1 MDNGY
6 VLLTEKEAMWAQM
19 LIEVLEDNGIPCE
32 SLPVLGT
39 AFALR
44 TGVQDCLR
52 VYVPAEKLDPAEEL
66 LQVLFSESFCE
77 EPDNQ
82 NNI

>member
-32 SLPVLGT
+32 SLPVLGA
-39 AFALR
+39 AFALK
-44 TGVQDCLR
+44 TGTQDCLR
-52 VYVPAEKLDPAEEL
+52 VYVPAEKLHSAEEL
-66 LQVLFSESFCE
+66 LQILFSDSFCE
-77 EPDNQ
+77 EPDDQ
-82 NNI
+82 NDI